1 MLKNPTSNL
10 KSTTTNM
17 EKLLH
22 IHYFYQT
29 KPKKQCNFK
38 TELKKQPEKRRV
50 HTGQT
55 NNNQKENLKKAR
67 VFTFITK

>member
-29 KPKKQCNFK
+29 NPKKQCNFK
-38 TELKKQPEKRRV
+38 TELKK
-50 HTGQT
+50 
-55 NNNQKENLKKAR
+55 
-67 VFTFITK
+67 